1 MGGRALLLVAGLF
14 VASVGDRF
22 ADIAFALHAA
32 ETGSSA
38 LLAAILLA
46 SAVPEMLLGLVG
58 GVVADRHLRAWW
70 WPAALAVQAAVLI
83 ALAHLHTPWHLVAG
97 VALNGSITALLGP
110 VGSKLLGAL
119 CRGREERAARAHTAA
134 TGAAAVVGTA
144 LGGVSFAAGSRG
156 TLLVVAGCA
165 LLVLAVCAAAVARGA
180 VIARA
185 APAGRASAL
194 LGFRRLASPAVFGAT
209 GALCTVGVLLGTSV
223 EAVAGVFVLTGF
235 TGMGPG
241 GYGPALAAWSAGV
254 AAGAALAGGW
264 ARRRA
269 AMPVSAMA
277 MGAAIALP
285 ALAPLPWAA
294 LAAFAVGGLANGVF
308 NTALATAIWT
318 RVAPAEHGR
327 AWAAFRW
334 TLTACLLTGHL
345 LGAAA
350 GAGGARALMV
360 CSGTATVLAGA
371 AFLLARLR
379 TPGGEP
385 AAAP

>member
-32 ETGSSA
+32 QTGSTA

-46 SAVPEMLLGLVG
+46 SAVPELLLGLVG

-83 ALAHLHTPWHLVAG
+83 VLAHLHTPWHLVAG
-97 VALNGSITALLGP
+97 VALNGSVTALLGP

-119 CRGREERAARAHTAA
+119 SRGREERAARAHTAA
-134 TGAAAVVGTA
+134 TGAAAVIGTA

-165 LLVLAVCAAAVARGA
+165 LLVLAVCAAVVARGA
-180 VIARA
+180 VVSRGT
-185 APAGRASAL
+185 PGVRSSAL
-194 LGFRRLASPAVFGAT
+194 LGFRRLVSPGVFGAAGT
-209 GALCTVGVLLGTSV
+209 LCTVGVLLGTSV

-235 TGMGPG
+235 TGAGPS
-241 GYGPALAAWSAGV
+241 GYGLALAAWSAGV
-254 AAGAALAGGW
+254 MAGAAVLGGW
-264 ARRRA
+264 SRHRV
-269 AMPVSAMA
+269 AMPLSATA

-285 ALAPLPWAA
+285 ALVPLPWAA
-294 LAAFAVGGLANGVF
+294 TAAFAAGGLANGVF

-318 RVAPAEHGR
+318 RVDPAEHGR

-334 TLTACLLTGHL
+334 TLTGCLLTGHL

-350 GAGGARALMV
+350 GADGARALMV
-360 CSGTATVLAGA
+360 SSGAATALAGA
-371 AFLLARLR
+371 AFLLTRLR
-379 TPGGEP
+379 TPHETP
-385 AAAP
+385 PKSP